1 MRKIYHFDPLRITH
15 YSLDADHCIKKRLRN
30 QQSRDNI
37 GNKPMNRRT
46 YLLLL
51 LIIVCLSIPSGAA
64 AQYTISIISGNGQT
78 GHPGQALK
86 PFVVEVRQN
95 GSPVRV
101 FVTFLP
107 SSSDSVSLTN
117 TFVQTGP
124 DGRAQSTVT
133 PRGGAGTITITVR
146 VNSGNQPSVTFTA
159 TITIPPPPEPPK
171 LPRLFIIS
179 GGNQTG
185 IIGETLANPFAIR
198 VRDPDNN
205 PLEGVPVT
213 FTVTAGGG
221 TLSTTATVTDAKGRA
236 ESTLALGSEPGTNT
250 VEVRARDISQTRVF
264 SAEATLPPSEPTT
277 LSIVSGDNQT
287 GVIGEVLASPFVVE
301 VRDQYDDPLEGATV
315 TFAVTASGG
324 TLSVVTVMTDAN
336 GQAESILTLG
346 ADPGTNTVEATV
358 AGISQTETFSAE
370 ATRPPPTPTTLSGI
384 SDGEQDEL
392 TGGTSMDSSVVE
404 VIDQDG
410 NPLGDVPV
418 TFTILEPDGS
428 MSTTTGT
435 TDENGR
441 AAFTLLPNSDPGTY
455 TITASVEGIAETVT
469 FTVVVPL
476 EFDLTLPAGLNLIHI
491 PLKVRAVD
499 EMSAQIESVSDLYDA
514 LGGTATVNWLITHA
528 PQTQTWYSYFGD
540 ADRDSIANRM
550 LTEEA
555 GILASIKTPIS
566 VRLDGDA
573 LGADGTSAITLNRGL
588 NLVGLPLQDSRIMR
602 VSDLFALEGIGGVIT
617 IIVVTDNGEFK
628 AVGRPEDP
636 GDIPI
641 TGGQGFILIVQQS
654 TTIPITGTGWD
665 NVP

>member
-185 IIGETLANPFAIR
+185 IIGETLANPFAVR

-236 ESTLALGSEPGTNT
+236 ESTLTLGSEPGTNT
-250 VEVRARDISQTRVF
+250 VEVRASGISQTRVF
-264 SAEATLPPSEPTT
+264 SAEATLPPSEPTR

-287 GVIGEVLASPFVVE
+287 GIIGETLANPFVVR
-301 VRDQYDDPLEGATV
+301 VRDQRGDPMGGVTV
-315 TFAVTASGG
+315 TFTVIEGGG
-324 TLSVVTVMTDAN
+324 TLSVVTVMTDEN
-336 GQAESILTLG
+336 GQAKSTLTLG
-346 ADPGTNTVEATV
+346 PDPGTNTVEV
-358 AGISQTETFSAE
+358 SVEGISQTQTFNA
-370 ATRPPPTPTTLSGI
+370 AAILPPPTPTTLSGI

-392 TGGTSMDSSVVE
+392 TDETDPPIIE
-404 VIDQDG
+404 VHDQYG
-410 NPLGDVPV
+410 NPLEDVPV

-428 MSTTTGT
+428 IRTTTGT

-441 AAFTLLPNSDPGTY
+441 AEFTLPPNSDPGTY
-455 TITASVEGIAETVT
+455 TITANVEGIAETVT
-469 FTVVVPL
+469 FTVVVPF
-476 EFDLTLPAGLNLIHI
+476 EFDLSLPTGLNLIHI

-499 EMSAQIESVSDLYDA
+499 GMPASIESVSDLYDT
-514 LGGTATVNWLITHA
+514 LGGVATVNWLITHDS
-528 PQTQTWYSYFGD
+528 QTQTWYGYFGD
-540 ADRDSIANRM
+540 ADRGSIADRT

-602 VSDLFALEGIGGVIT
+602 VSDLFALEEIGGVIT